1 MRGGCLVALCAP
13 RNDGAIAFNK
23 YPSSKLVQ
31 PINIF
36 SRWALLPP
44 EPVAANHLISSQ
56 TQLRRLYD
64 HNQRTVIGVHK
75 VNDEATPST
84 IAFGRLPVIASWRS
98 RRSKSRWP
106 TLHVKAPYNTST
118 GCNASLFVP
127 SLICERQLVPCATT
141 SVLSGNCSTC
151 LNNTNSPIC
160 CESS

>member
-36 SRWALLPP
+36 SRWALLTP

-64 HNQRTVIGVHK
+64 HNQRTVI
-75 VNDEATPST
+75 A
-84 IAFGRLPVIASWRS
+84 RS
-98 RRSKSRWP
+98 SQGERRSNPLNNRIWSFARHCKLAKP
-106 TLHVKAPYNTST
+106 TKQIPMACTSPQRPIQHLHRMQCLPFGPVLY
-118 GCNASLFVP
+118 L
-127 SLICERQLVPCATT
+127 RATT
-141 SVLSGNCSTC
+141 GALRHHQRFIG
-151 LNNTNSPIC
+151 
-160 CESS
+160 